1 MDVPA
6 RIEVEEGERVVLTW
20 EDGTTTE
27 LTAPE
32 LRAACQCAACREP
45 SGEAQTAAVL
55 GGPLPVRID
64 EAKLVGGYAI
74 NFVFT
79 PDGHGTG
86 IYPFEV
92 LRALRPTTPDDSADQ
107 SG

>member
-6 RIEVEEGERVVLTW
+6 RIEIEEGEHVTLTW
-20 EDGTTTE
+20 EDGSVTE
-27 LTAPE
+27 LTAAQ
-32 LRAACQCAACREP
+32 LRAACQCASCREP
-45 SGEAQTAAVL
+45 DGEAQTAAIL
-55 GGPLPVRID
+55 AGPVPVKIS

-74 NFVFT
+74 NFVFS

-92 LRALRPTTPDDSADQ
+92 LRVLTPADSEDT
-107 SG
+107 ST